1 MGAEMI
7 EQQILAA
14 DISGAL
20 GTIVG
25 SLFLYFLILSPGVVL
40 VITGFRKRN
49 QARRASS
56 TGDHLPTNKSSATRF
71 IIGGVIAFLFGL
83 FLILAS
89 ISLRVNEA
97 RQGEARQGE
106 ARQVARDLSVG
117 ECITSSDL
125 LAKRGDAEPVNCGSE
140 AAKHELAFVSGSA
153 AICPDG
159 KREDSDYSV
168 LFTSSQTFCF
178 LPNFSEGSCYS
189 IAESPPILRPES
201 CTSPQANM
209 RVDRRIDGTTD
220 KAQCP
225 EGSVGVS
232 YPQPPRLFCFGP
244 LS

>member
-1 MGAEMI
+1 MI

-14 DISGAL
+14 DTAGAL

-25 SLFLYFLILSPGVVL
+25 SLFLYCLILSPGVVL

-56 TGDHLPTNKSSATRF
+56 AGDHLPTNKSSATRL

-83 FLILAS
+83 FLILGSNAS
-89 ISLRVNEA
+89 RVN
-97 RQGEARQGE
+97 EARQGE

-140 AAKHELAFVSGSA
+140 AAKYELAFVSGSA

-168 LFTSSQTFCF
+168 LFTSSQTLCF
-178 LPNFSEGSCYS
+178 VANFSEGSCYS
-189 IAESPPILRPES
+189 IVESPTGDNLRPES

>member
-1 MGAEMI
+1 MI

-14 DISGAL
+14 DTAGAL
-20 GTIVG
+20 GTMVG

-40 VITGFRKRN
+40 VITGLRNRN

-56 TGDHLPTNKSSATRF
+56 AGDHLPTNKSSATRR

-83 FLILAS
+83 FLILVS
-89 ISLRVNEA
+89 ITARVNEA
-97 RQGEARQGE
+97 RQGETRQGE

-117 ECITSSDL
+117 ECITSSDF
-125 LAKRGDAEPVNCGSE
+125 LAKRVNAEPVNCGSE
-140 AAKHELAFVSGSA
+140 AAKYELAFVSGSA

-168 LFTSSQTFCF
+168 LFTSSQTLCF
-178 LPNFSEGSCYS
+178 VANFSEGSCYS
-189 IAESPPILRPES
+189 IVEPAGDYPRPES

-244 LS
+244 MS

>member
-14 DISGAL
+14 DTAGAV
-20 GTIVG
+20 GRIVG
-25 SLFLYFLILSPGVVL
+25 SLFFYFLILSPGVLL

-89 ISLRVNEA
+89 ISLRVN
-97 RQGEARQGE
+97 EARQGE

-159 KREDSDYSV
+159 KREDSDYDV

-189 IAESPPILRPES
+189 IAESILRPES
-201 CTSPQANM
+201 CTSPQADM

-232 YPQPPRLFCFGP
+232 YPEPPRLFCFAP